1 MIKRILLFVL
11 GLVVLLAILSIFGNP
26 FKFVWWCIQW
36 IAWGI
41 NVVAMWMTR
50 NPEINYLLSTTPGN
64 LSLIMALI

>member
-26 FKFVWWCIQW
+26 FKFVWWCIRW

-41 NVVAMWMTR
+41 NVVAM
-50 NPEINYLLSTTPGN
+50 
-64 LSLIMALI
+64 